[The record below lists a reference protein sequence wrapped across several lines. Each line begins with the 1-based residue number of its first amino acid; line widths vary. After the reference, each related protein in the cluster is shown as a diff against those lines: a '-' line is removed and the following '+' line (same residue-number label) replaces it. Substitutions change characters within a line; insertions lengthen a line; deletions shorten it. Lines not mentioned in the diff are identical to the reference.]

1 MMYRTRTKRI
11 VLAMLA
17 ALLMLFAYT
26 ATALALEVVE
36 VAADVAQGVEA
47 AQEVVSGGGALP
59 TEPFTWAAL
68 GTIAGCTAFALLF
81 VQVIKAP
88 LDKVWKIPTR
98 ALVYAVCLVVMIL
111 SAVFGGDGLTWNTA
125 LLAAVNAVIPT
136 LAAMGAYEMTFGRG
150 KKDQRGEEPEA
161 KGE

>member
-1 MMYRTRTKRI
+1 MKKVFCAMMAI
-11 VLAMLA
+11 LAVMAMLA
-17 ALLMLFAYT
+17 VT
-26 ATALALEVVE
+26 AMAEEIIE
-36 VAADVAQGVEA
+36 VAADVAQGAGAIEQIA
-47 AQEVVSGGGALP
+47 ESGGGLP

-98 ALVYAVCLVVMIL
+98 ALVYVVCLVLMLL
-111 SAVFGGDGLTWNTA
+111 SAVFSGDVFTWNTA

-136 LAAMGAYEMTFGRG
+136 LAAMGAYEVTFGR
-150 KKDQRGEEPEA
+150 KKAAE
-161 KGE
+161 